1 MAITM
6 YTPQRINTKP
16 ALPRGMGEA
25 DPRKNLLEAL
35 KKLSGKTN
43 ERILNQSPA
52 AVMGALTNPQD
63 VAPGVRSLGIGD
75 VGRRAE
81 LMLGGGA

>member
-6 YTPQRINTKP
+6 YAPQRINTKP

-35 KKLSGKTN
+35 KKLSGKQN
-43 ERILNQSPA
+43 EQILNQSPA
-52 AVMGALTNPQD
+52 AVMGALTNPPD
-63 VAPGVRSLGIGD
+63 VSPGVRGLGIGD

-81 LMLGGGA
+81 LMGGVR

>member
-6 YTPQRINTKP
+6 YAPQRINTKP

-35 KKLSGKTN
+35 KKLSGKKN

-52 AVMGALTNPQD
+52 AVMGALTNPPD
-63 VAPGVRSLGIGD
+63 ISPGVGGLAVGD
-75 VGRRAE
+75 VGRRAQ
-81 LMLGGGA
+81 MMGGGV

>member
-25 DPRKNLLEAL
+25 DPKKQLIEAL
-35 KKLSGKTN
+35 KTLSGKTN
-43 ERILNQSPA
+43 KRILNQSPA
-52 AVMGALTNPQD
+52 AVMGAMTNPPD
-63 VAPGVRSLGIGD
+63 ISPGVGGLTVGD
-75 VGRRAE
+75 VGMRAR
-81 LMLGGGA
+81 MMGGM